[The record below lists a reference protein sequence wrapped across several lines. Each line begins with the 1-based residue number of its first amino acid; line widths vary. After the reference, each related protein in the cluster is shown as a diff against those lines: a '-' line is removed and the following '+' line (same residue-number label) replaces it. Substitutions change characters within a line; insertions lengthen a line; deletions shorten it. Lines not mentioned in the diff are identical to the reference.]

1 GVGAGRPAVVRRGH
15 VQRSGGHHGAPGRP
29 RDDAAARSGTNHG
42 ESAIKMMQSIRLA
55 ALWLALA
62 VPALA
67 QQATEENGH
76 VLNFKDADI
85 RSLITA
91 VADMTGRS
99 IIVDPQVSGQVT
111 VISSQPLDDD
121 EVWEVFQS
129 ILRVHGYTAVSDE
142 NTVRVLPDVNARQ
155 DGRVPVD
162 DMRGG
167 GDEPLT
173 RIIQLEHVDAGKV
186 SQLLRQLLPQS
197 AYMVHHESSNS

>member
-1 GVGAGRPAVVRRGH
+1 
-15 VQRSGGHHGAPGRP
+15 
-29 RDDAAARSGTNHG
+29 
-42 ESAIKMMQSIRLA
+42 SIRLA

-67 QQATEENGH
+67 QQATEENGP

-99 IIVDPQVSGQVT
+99 IIVDPQVSSQVT

-121 EVWEVFQS
+121 EVWDVFQS

-197 AYMVHHESSNS
+197 AYMVHHESSNSLIISDRAGNIRRIEAIIERLDAAIDQEVEV